1 MERRPAIGYQRVSTS
16 EKGKS
21 GLGLEAQRQAI
32 ERFAEAEGFTV
43 VRWIEE
49 VETGK
54 GFDAMER
61 RPKLAEAL
69 RIARK
74 LKAPVIVSKLDRLSR
89 DVAFVARLMA
99 SRVFFITVEAGLG
112 ADPFNLHI
120 RAAMAEE
127 ERRRISQRTKD
138 ALAALKRRGVKLGN
152 VKSLKVARKLSAAV
166 RKGLAQN
173 FADSMLPMIRGYQQ
187 SGLSLREIA
196 VELNKRNVPTYRGTG
211 TWTATQLSRVQQRSL
226 GR

>member
-1 MERRPAIGYQRVSTS
+1 MLKPAIGYQRVSTR
-16 EKGKS
+16 EQHKS
-21 GLGLEAQRQAI
+21 GLGLDAQRESI
-32 ERFAEAEGFTV
+32 ERFASAEGFTIAQWFV
-43 VRWIEE
+43 E

-69 RIARK
+69 RAARK

-99 SRVFFITVEAGLG
+99 ERVFFITVETGTA

-138 ALAALKRRGVKLGN
+138 ALAALKRKGVKLGN
-152 VKSLKVARKLSAAV
+152 PHRRSLTAASHKAVAV
-166 RKGLAQN
+166 RQEEARA
-173 FADSMLPMIRGYQQ
+173 FAKSILPMVKGYQAQ
-187 SGLSLREIA
+187 GMNLRDIA
-196 VELNKRNVPTYRGTG
+196 STLNERNVPTATGRGR
-211 TWTATQLSRVQQRSL
+211 WTATQLSRIQNRVK
-226 GR
+226 